1 MFIVANKNI
10 EGASMPGK
18 RLNIN
23 SSRILFYGLCL
34 MCLSFC
40 SVATADSVEHAL
52 LTFHTKMAALGNAE
66 SMYNLG
72 TMYEEGLL
80 VDKNLDT
87 ALQWYKQAAEKG
99 YAKAKDKIIELTAA
113 IENPSSAKTR
123 QKARPKRE
131 VSNVRARQREIE
143 QTQLELD
150 RVRKLKELE
159 ASLKRTIEKQKAE
172 TEKASQL
179 HEQLEQERILAEE
192 ARKQAEQARLLK
204 EQLENEVAA
213 AEKAKREAEKARQIT
228 EQLRKEQQEKE
239 AKSEVSEQAQI
250 VESKPPTE
258 SKGESESDT
267 GFKAANPCDSPVAR
281 FMSTCN

>member
-1 MFIVANKNI
+1 
-10 EGASMPGK
+10 MPGK

-204 EQLENEVAA
+204 EQLENEL
-213 AEKAKREAEKARQIT
+213 EKARQIT